1 MTTSTK
7 TAGSAWAPAAQGPG
21 TAYITM
27 QDDTGYWIIHT
38 ASDASA
44 LPLNGH
50 PALKRFPQAITLETG
65 EYLQVRGRG
74 EYLITA
80 TTVL

>member
-7 TAGSAWAPAAQGPG
+7 TAGSSWAPAAQGPG

-27 QDDTGYWIIHT
+27 QEQTGWWIIHT
-38 ASDASA
+38 AADASA
-44 LPLNGH
+44 LPLDGH
-50 PALKRFPQAITLETG
+50 RALKEYPQAITLATG

-74 EYLITA
+74 TYLITA
-80 TTVL
+80 ATVL